1 MVGGDYFKI
10 EKLVTAVN
18 NHGDI
23 LVGGTNEHEK
33 DGNLITTFLYLLRN
47 DPCELVWKV
56 TFDNF
61 SGGVGGVTWSYDNK
75 YAYMIAYEEAQDMVE
90 KLVVMRDPFN
100 LRDSDGDGDP
110 DVWTL
115 ESIED
120 DIGSSIMLLSSSTLF
135 AHPTNNN

>member
-1 MVGGDYFKI
+1 
-10 EKLVTAVN
+10 
-18 NHGDI
+18 
-23 LVGGTNEHEK
+23 
-33 DGNLITTFLYLLRN
+33 
-47 DPCELVWKV
+47 
-56 TFDNF
+56 
-61 SGGVGGVTWSYDNK
+61 
-75 YAYMIAYEEAQDMVE
+75 MVE
-90 KLVVMRDPFN
+90 KLVVMRDPYN